1 MAEPVADIEQTN
13 MEVGNC
19 DAEQPDTDGSQPRMT
34 LTECANLARNL
45 YALENW
51 LRDHSQP

>member
-1 MAEPVADIEQTN
+1 MTDPVADIEETD
-13 MEVGNC
+13 MELGNC
-19 DAEQPDTDGSQPRMT
+19 GAEQPGTDRSQPRMT